1 MSRVV
6 AVIGASS
13 DRSRFGNKAVRA
25 FASQGYSVVPI
36 HPKEQEVE
44 GWKAYRSVLDVP
56 GPIDMATMY
65 LAPAVGMKVIEEV
78 AQKGIPEVWLNPGAD
93 SPELAERAHSL
104 GLRTVV
110 ACSIL
115 GVGESPHAL

>member
-1 MSRVV
+1 MRKVV

-13 DRSRFGNKAVRA
+13 DRSKFGNKAVRA
-25 FASQGYSVVPI
+25 FANQGYTVVPI
-36 HPKEQEVE
+36 HPKEESVE
-44 GWKAYRSVLDVP
+44 GFKAYRSVLDVP

-65 LAPAVGMKVIEEV
+65 LAPAVGVMVIEEV
-78 AQKGIPEVWLNPGAD
+78 AKKGIPEVWLNPGAD
-93 SPELAERAHSL
+93 SPELAERARAL
-104 GLRTVV
+104 GLKTVV